1 MQKEAKKILSLGL
14 LTMGVLFLAGCGAKN
29 NPESAPMQKTT
40 QTSAEKA
47 AAEAAASKVPVPT
60 GKVDS
65 TVDAIIGGADSE
77 KTQATSDEADVKALT
92 DDSAE
97 SNNLSNT
104 YEQEL

>member
-1 MQKEAKKILSLGL
+1 
-14 LTMGVLFLAGCGAKN
+14 
-29 NPESAPMQKTT
+29 
-40 QTSAEKA
+40 
-47 AAEAAASKVPVPT
+47 
-60 GKVDS
+60 
-65 TVDAIIGGADSE
+65 VDAIIGGADSE